1 MIKNILVK
9 SSLLIVITVCITT
22 ILMTFVL
29 HRNFDIEIVLM
40 FETLVFPVII
50 LTVILLVSSF
60 FVLGKYIKKVIN
72 NVNEIDIKNI
82 DDFEDSIVY
91 EEFYPLIKRI
101 KKQQA
106 QIKSQMKTLGQK
118 QEEFTALTKNMK
130 EAFLVL
136 DKDGKI
142 LFNNKSASELL
153 EMQDR
158 EYVGEYIINVD
169 RSEAFRESIESAIEG
184 KTSTEMIEKRGNFY
198 RFITNPVIL
207 DNKVAG
213 IVVLLMDI
221 TEQHT
226 REKLRREFTANVS
239 HELKTPLTSIS
250 GYAELISNGIAKEE
264 DILTFAKRIY
274 KETQRM
280 IDLVRDL
287 LLLSQLDEQ
296 DKALEKE
303 PCNLLELAKEVA
315 FNLASKGKINNI
327 DIIVNDNL
335 DNDFYNVDETKF
347 EIVGVA
353 SVLYE
358 MIYNL
363 VENGIKYNKVNGKV
377 FVDIINKDGKL
388 KIKVR
393 DTGIGIPLNEQE
405 RVFERFYRVDKSRNQ
420 SISGTGM
427 GLSIVKHGAILHDG
441 FVVLESKINVGTTIT
456 VQF

>member
-1 MIKNILVK
+1 MTKKILAK
-9 SSLLIVITVCITT
+9 SSLLIVITTFITT
-22 ILMTFVL
+22 LLVTFVL
-29 HRNFDIEIVLM
+29 HKRLQMEFMDILNQLIMPICVLTI
-40 FETLVFPVII
+40 TLII
-50 LTVILLVSSF
+50 ISF
-60 FVLGKYIKKVIN
+60 FVIGEYIEKAIAR
-72 NVNEIDIKNI
+72 VNAIDIKNI
-82 DDFEDSIVY
+82 DNFEDSIVY
-91 EEFYPLIKRI
+91 EEFYPLVKRI

-106 QIKSQMKTLGQK
+106 QIKSQMETLGQK

-136 DKDGKI
+136 DNEGKI

-158 EYVGEYIINVD
+158 DYLGENIITVD
-169 RSEAFRESIESAIEG
+169 RSERFRTSIEQAIAG
-184 KTSTEMIEKRGNFY
+184 KTTTEMIEKKGSFY
-198 RFITNPVIL
+198 RFITNPVII
-207 DNKVAG
+207 DANVAG
-213 IVVLLMDI
+213 VVVLLMDI
-221 TEQHT
+221 TEQHR
-226 REKLRREFTANVS
+226 REQLRREFTANVS

-296 DKALEKE
+296 DKTLAKE
-303 PCNLLELAKEVA
+303 PCNLLELANEVA

-327 DIIVNDNL
+327 KITVNKNRENED
-335 DNDFYNVDETKF
+335 VSRF
-347 EIVGVA
+347 EIIGVA

-363 VENGIKYNKVNGKV
+363 VENGIKYNKKNGEV
-377 FVDIINKDGKL
+377 FVDILNKKGKL
-388 KIKVR
+388 RIKVR
-393 DTGIGIPLNEQE
+393 DTGIGIAPTEKE

-427 GLSIVKHGAILHDG
+427 GLAIVKHGAILHDG
-441 FVVLESKINVGTTIT
+441 MVSLDSKVNVGTTIT
-456 VQF
+456 VKF